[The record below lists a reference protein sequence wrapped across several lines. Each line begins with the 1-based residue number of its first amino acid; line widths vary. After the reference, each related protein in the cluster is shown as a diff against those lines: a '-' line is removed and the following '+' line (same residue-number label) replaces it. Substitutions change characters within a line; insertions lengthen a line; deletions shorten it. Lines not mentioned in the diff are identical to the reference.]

1 MTELAVFSHDA
12 VLAAVSPLEAIERVR
27 DGFVRY
33 AAGEWTMPAKVYLDA
48 PPNGDFRAMPARGSG
63 LAILKWVTSFPG
75 NPDRGLPV
83 VMGVICVS
91 SEDDGQPLALVDA
104 QAVTAL

>member
-1 MTELAVFSHDA
+1 MVEIALFDHDA

-33 AAGEWTMPAKVYLDA
+33 ASGEWTMPPKVYLDA

-63 LAILKWVTSFPG
+63 LAILKWVTSFPA
-75 NPDRGLPV
+75 NPGRGLPV
-83 VMGVICVS
+83 VAGIISGSPVS
-91 SEDDGQPLALVDA
+91 ALE
-104 QAVTAL
+104 TLMI